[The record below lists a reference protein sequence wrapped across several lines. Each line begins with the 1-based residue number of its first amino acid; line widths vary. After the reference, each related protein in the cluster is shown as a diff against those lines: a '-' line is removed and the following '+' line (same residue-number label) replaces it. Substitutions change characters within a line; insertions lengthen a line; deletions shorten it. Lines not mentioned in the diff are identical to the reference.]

1 MIPWPRMTLPKTNN
15 LPRTD
20 CTLPRAVRLQTQR
33 DFDRVYRA
41 GQHAADATLVV
52 LGVPNGLPH
61 SRLGLSVSRKVGKAV
76 TRNRWKRLIREAFR
90 TQRQQMPTGFDWVVR
105 PRRGAV
111 PEFGAIVKSLQH
123 LLPRIARR
131 SKERS

>member
-1 MIPWPRMTLPKTNN
+1 MTLPKTND

-20 CTLPRAVRLQTQR
+20 CAFPRAVRLQAQR
-33 DFDRVYRA
+33 DFDRVYRD

-52 LGVPNGLPH
+52 LGVPNGLGQ
-61 SRLGLSVSRKVGKAV
+61 SRLGLAVSRKVGKAV

-90 TQRQQMPTGFDWVVR
+90 TQRRQMPAGFDWVVR

-111 PEFGAIVKSLQH
+111 PEFGAIDKSLRH

-131 SKERS
+131 WKERS